1 MPRFKCVCSAVA
13 VAMVVGMM
21 VLLVDLAALSGPTY
35 FPGTSSLANGWE
47 VLANPRL
54 ILQELP
60 TSSLLLNNEVTF
72 TDAQF
77 GETVEAQYNKIISS
91 QKWLRQRVDW
101 EERNLQKAPEV
112 TFDTGSQELTV
123 TLFSAPPAFT
133 GSESDLN
140 RQALLSWL
148 HLSPRPQVVLL
159 GNHSSLHQVAA
170 EFPGL
175 VTVEPNI
182 DYSFTGLPMF
192 HSMVARANAVTTNV
206 TVLVPPTVM
215 LLQDFMPGLRKLAA
229 TFPSEW
235 AMVAQRLEISDLPFR
250 FVHKGGGIVFL
261 EHSVTGESM
270 IDREMASFVRTSG
283 KLSLLEGVNVWA
295 WTVASDEPLFA
306 APMPSFTYGAGYHDQ
321 WMARALAQAGSRIV
335 VDATD
340 ALVGFHVR
348 GQQNQ
353 AAPEDAASTAAVAAN
368 VAAKTSKQTQTH
380 TPTPTTLFWN
390 VSGMEWHNIANL
402 YLYRIHRDIVAE
414 EKALLGGAGWKLIGC
429 PEPSMIKLCI
439 SETHSAANPCRCRN
453 VFSRP
458 VSGSRYAETFLEKE
472 ARLRLEVIDVPAL
485 GTSSIEYFHSLAQ
498 LLSQVADNAMKD
510 VVLVGVTFA
519 DKEML
524 WSFMCRARALGVT
537 NVLVAAFDQAVYKA
551 ALVRGLPVFYAG
563 APAASLTEDVQVE
576 TTKLKVQVVVQVL
589 QQGFNVLWSD
599 VDVVWFQNPLPR
611 VAAYKTGTLVVA
623 SNEPNMH
630 LPGNGGGRVNAG
642 FFYAQANRA
651 TMHTFQ
657 DLVRYAGGSQPEQV
671 LFSQVLCGRGAQRR
685 AGATEC
691 TAPNGLRTS
700 FLDRRTFANGLVHGY
715 WEHPNVTQ
723 VATSNGVYV
732 LHNNWIHETDNKVR
746 RQKAK
751 RVWFYNDAAR
761 MCVHPWQQPP
771 R

>member
-13 VAMVVGMM
+13 VAVVVGIV
-21 VLLVDLAALSGPTY
+21 VLLVDLAVLSGPTY
-35 FPGTSSLANGWE
+35 FSRTHGWDA
-47 VLANPRL
+47 LANPRL

-60 TSSLLLNNEVTF
+60 TTSLLLNNEVVF
-72 TDAQF
+72 TDSQF
-77 GETVEAQYNKIISS
+77 SETVEEQYDHIIAS
-91 QKWLRQRVDW
+91 QKWLRERVDW
-101 EERNLQKAPEV
+101 EEHNLQKAPEI
-112 TFDTGSQELTV
+112 TFDTPGSQELTV
-123 TLFSAPPAFT
+123 TLFSAPSTFT
-133 GSESDLN
+133 GSENDLN

-192 HSMVARANAVTTNV
+192 HSMVARANAATTNV
-206 TVLVPPTVM
+206 TVLISPTVM
-215 LLQDFMPGLRKLAA
+215 LMQDFMPGLRKVAA

-235 AMVAQRLEISDLPFR
+235 ALVAQRLEISDLPFR

-270 IDREMASFVRTSG
+270 IDREMSTFVRTSG

-321 WMARALAQAGSRIV
+321 WMARAFAQAGSRIV

-348 GQQNQ
+348 GPYYQIAAECDTAVVMLAAKMSTQNQ
-353 AAPEDAASTAAVAAN
+353 
-368 VAAKTSKQTQTH
+368 TQS
-380 TPTPTTLFWN
+380 TLFWN
-390 VSGMEWHNIANL
+390 VSSMVEWHNIANL
-402 YLYRIHRDIVAE
+402 YLYRKHRDVAAE

-429 PEPSMIKLCI
+429 PEPPMIKLCI
-439 SETHSAANPCRCRN
+439 SETHSAANPCRCQN
-453 VFSRP
+453 IFSRP

-472 ARLRLEVIDVPAL
+472 ARLRLELIGIPAL
-485 GTSSIEYFHSLAQ
+485 GTSVIEYFHSLA
-498 LLSQVADNAMKD
+498 LLLPQVADNATKS

-524 WSFMCRARALGVT
+524 WSFMCRTRALGVT
-537 NVLVAAFDQAVYKA
+537 NVLVAAFDKVVYKA

-563 APAASLTEDVQVE
+563 SPTEDIHE
-576 TTKLKVQVVVQVL
+576 GTTKLKVQVVLQVL
-589 QQGFNVLWSD
+589 QQGFHVLWSD
-599 VDVVWFQNPLPR
+599 VDVVWFQSPLPPI
-611 VAAYKTGTLVVA
+611 VSYTAGTLVVA
-623 SNEPNMH
+623 SDEPDMK
-630 LPGNGGGRVNAG
+630 LPANGAGRVNAG
-642 FFYAQANRA
+642 FFYAHADKV
-651 TMHTFQ
+651 TIKTFQ
-657 DLVRYAGGSQPEQV
+657 DLVRYARDSQPAQL
-671 LFSQVLCGRGAQRR
+671 LFSQVLCGRGARR
-685 AGATEC
+685 RVRTTEC

-715 WEHPNVTQ
+715 WVHPHMTEV
-723 VATSNGVYV
+723 VASNGVYV
-732 LHNNWIHETDNKVR
+732 LHNNWMHGTDEKVR

-751 RVWFYNDAAR
+751 QVWFYNDAAR
-761 MCVHPWQQPP
+761 MCLHPWQHRP